1 MGKAK
6 LDERDWL
13 YVLTMISGLGR
24 KKIRELFEI
33 AGSFQFAIDNW
44 GELAHELRLTSML
57 IQQVE
62 KQTNEG
68 SAIALLEKRESERTR
83 FLCPFDEGYPA
94 SLRNI
99 PDPPLTL
106 FYRGDH
112 TLLENLSIGVV
123 GSRKPTSYGRASCT
137 FFVRELVQAGLVI
150 VSGVAYGIDAEAHQ
164 ATLKAGGKTI
174 GVLGCGMNYVYPSRH
189 RELYREIESFGLLLS
204 EYPPHIP
211 PIAGLFP
218 ERNRIIS
225 GLAIGVLVVE
235 AAEKSGSLITAD
247 CALEQGKEVFAI
259 PGPIFS
265 LMSTGPHNLIKQGA
279 KLVTS
284 SRDILEEIN
293 QHLPVTKQMQ
303 PVVNSNESNV
313 VPLSNEE
320 KAIVEA
326 VTYDGIHMDEL
337 MSSLDKDQRRM
348 LHQVVIRL
356 EAKGAIVALPG
367 GYFARR

>member
-6 LDERDWL
+6 LEERDWL
-13 YVLTMISGLGR
+13 YIFSMISGLGR
-24 KKIRELFEI
+24 KRIREMYEW
-33 AGSFQFAIDNW
+33 AGSFQAAVDYLV
-44 GELAHELRLTSML
+44 ELAHELRFPSVLVQLM
-57 IQQVE
+57 E
-62 KQTNEG
+62 KQTNEA
-68 SAIALLEKRESERTR
+68 SAIMLLQARETKRIN
-83 FLCPFDEGYPA
+83 FLCLLDDAFPD

-99 PDPPLTL
+99 PDPPPIL
-106 FYRGDH
+106 FYRGDSS
-112 TLLENLSIGVV
+112 LLNEASIGVV
-123 GSRKPTSYGRASCT
+123 GSRKPTPYGRASCT
-137 FFVRELVQAGLVI
+137 HFVRDLVQAGLVI

-174 GVLGCGMNYVYPSRH
+174 GVLGCGFDHVYPSRH

-204 EYPPHIP
+204 EYPPYTP
-211 PIAGLFP
+211 PVAGLFP

-225 GLAIGVLVVE
+225 GLALGVLVVE

-265 LMSTGPHNLIKQGA
+265 LMSKGPHNLIKQGA

-284 SRDILEEIN
+284 SKDILEEIN
-293 QHLPVTKQMQ
+293 QHLPNAQCVEKSGAGDQIT
-303 PVVNSNESNV
+303 
-313 VPLSNEE
+313 LSNEE

-326 VTYDGIHMDEL
+326 VTYEGIHLDEL
-337 MSSLDKDQRRM
+337 MNSLDKNQRRI
-348 LHQVVIRL
+348 LYQLVLQL